1 MGLEHCRSNRSSP
14 SKQYFFYFL
23 RVRNMW
29 HKGKK
34 SNSVTISYDYH
45 DMLSGSLIFYF
56 LQFNNSQAY
65 LDKIVVRILQA
76 LYHCLLNSNP
86 CSVPCIHDPTLY
98 LYCTII

>member
-1 MGLEHCRSNRSSP
+1 
-14 SKQYFFYFL
+14 
-23 RVRNMW
+23 MW

-34 SNSVTISYDYH
+34 PNSVTISYDYH

-76 LYHCLLNSNP
+76 PYHCLLNSNP

-98 LYCTII
+98 LPPMRPSQNGDTSRPPWKGSRTLLVIC